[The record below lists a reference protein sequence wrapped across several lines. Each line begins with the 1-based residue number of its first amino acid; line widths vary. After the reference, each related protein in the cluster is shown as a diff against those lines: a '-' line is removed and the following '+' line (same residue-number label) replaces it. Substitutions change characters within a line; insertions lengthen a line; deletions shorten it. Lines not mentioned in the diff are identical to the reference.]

1 MTVRAASLLLLAL
14 MPGALQ
20 GCFPVVAVG
29 VGVGVMMA
37 QDRRGKEAYV
47 ADQKIETK
55 AAELID
61 KQINSVLHVNVTSF
75 NYRVLI
81 SGEVPDESTK
91 MEIDKIVS
99 GIEKVRNVSNEL
111 AVSRT
116 SSLASRS
123 NDGLITSN
131 VKLRFMNKKHFN
143 ADHIKVVTENG
154 TVYLMGIVNRAE
166 AETATEITSTTQGV
180 RRVVK
185 MFEYLD

>member
-1 MTVRAASLLLLAL
+1 MRVISLVLLVLIS
-14 MPGALQ
+14 GSLQ

-29 VGVGVMMA
+29 VGAGVMMA
-37 QDRRGKEAYV
+37 QDRRTLEAYFD
-47 ADQKIETK
+47 DQRIEIK

-61 KQINSVLHVNVTSF
+61 NQINSLMHVNETSF
-75 NYRVLI
+75 NYHVLI

-91 MEIDKIVS
+91 IEIEKIVS
-99 GIEKVRNVSNEL
+99 GIEKVRDVNNEL
-111 AVSRT
+111 AVSNI

-131 VKLRFMNKKHFN
+131 VKLRFMNNKHFN

-166 AETATEITSTTQGV
+166 ADAATDVTSTTQGV
-180 RRVVK
+180 QRVVR